1 MREKDMWMT
10 GKRGDDGQNWM
21 DRRNVQADR
30 LMGWYVGEKCLYF
43 PHFSN
48 ETPW

>member
-21 DRRNVQADR
+21 DRS
-30 LMGWYVGEKCLYF
+30 LGEMCRQINGLVCGGEV
-43 PHFSN
+43 SLLSSLL
-48 ETPW
+48 